1 MNQYSNIP
9 TDEQETTI
17 SYSRTDAAVFVW
29 TNDRTVMTRLDKLCS
44 TAPDCYSC
52 TNTGRT
58 LDGAIMDKRYFITD
72 KGLLSFRSGR
82 QKKSISPEQ
91 LEKLR
96 ERGRKIR
103 AAQLSNFNSIAEH
116 G

>member
-9 TDEQETTI
+9 TDEQETMI

-52 TNTGRT
+52 TDTGRT
-58 LDGAIMDKRYFITD
+58 LDGTIMDKRYSITD
-72 KGLLSFRSGR
+72 KSLLSFRPAR
-82 QKKSISPEQ
+82 KVIVMTDEQ
-91 LEKLR
+91 
-96 ERGRKIR
+96 R
-103 AAQLSNFNSIAEH
+103 AAAAERLRH
-116 G
+116 NLRNTVN